1 METETLAA
9 NWYKI
14 CVSLGLPPDKID
26 IIKEAGDS
34 YRCWSEALKQW
45 IRQNYNTKKYGKP
58 SWRNLLKGVAQVNKG
73 MSKILAANHQGML
86 FSFLTHSCTCKFCY
100 V

>member
-26 IIKEAGDS
+26 IIKKEAAGDS
-34 YRCWSEALKQW
+34 YHCWSEALKQW
-45 IRQNYNTKKYGKP
+45 IRQNYDTERYGKP
-58 SWRNLLKGVAQVNKG
+58 SWRNLLKAVAKVNKG
-73 MSKILAANHQGML
+73 MSKQLATNHQGKL
-86 FSFLTHSCTCKFCY
+86 CSRW
-100 V
+100 